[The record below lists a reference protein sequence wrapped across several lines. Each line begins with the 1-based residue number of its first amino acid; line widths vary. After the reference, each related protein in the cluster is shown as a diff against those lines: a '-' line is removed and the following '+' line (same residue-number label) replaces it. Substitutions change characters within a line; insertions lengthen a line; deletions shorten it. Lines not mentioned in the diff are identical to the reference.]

1 MAFYWR
7 IRRLAKNHRQ
17 HVAKR
22 LLDLRVGLR
31 TEVTQK
37 EGAGE
42 LKIATWNLMHFG
54 GSGGYKRST
63 ESLQYIAEII
73 DHFDLV
79 SIQEVKRDLK
89 QLKLLLKEFLG
100 NEWDYV
106 VSDTT
111 QGDAGNDE
119 RMAVLYRKERVRFS
133 REAGEIVLP
142 PINTDSGTVN
152 PRQLARTPFYLAFQA
167 GWFKFKLCSV
177 HIHYGA
183 KSGAD
188 RTLRIQEIDQLTKQ
202 LRSRSDDERKQELKY
217 AKSKNYDTTPSAAN
231 YIVLGDFNIHQGSP
245 SKEALT
251 DNGFKVPE
259 DIEKVYTN
267 TGATRQPFDQIA
279 VRIKDKRF
287 KQGAG
292 GVFDYRKYIYRDG
305 PDERGVMR
313 DSDFYRTVNKTHV
326 NKLKEKE
333 TAIKHEPDT
342 NREKAAKKREKAVSA
357 SATKAKKLDKNADK
371 LDEAANQLEEN
382 FKDQAFLENYISR
395 GINAYFRKYYRKNQI
410 SDHLLLWTSFKIDYA
425 NNYLE
430 KLSKDDA

>member
-7 IRRLAKNHRQ
+7 IRRLTKNHKQ

-22 LLDLRVGLR
+22 LLALRVGLNA
-31 TEVTQK
+31 EVTQK
-37 EGAGE
+37 KGVGE
-42 LKIATWNLMHFG
+42 IKIATWNLMHFG
-54 GSGGYKRST
+54 GGGGYKRST

-89 QLKLLLKEFLG
+89 QLKSLLKDYLG

-111 QGDAGNDE
+111 EGDAGNDE

-142 PINTDSGTVN
+142 PIKTDAGIVH
-152 PRQLARTPFYLAFQA
+152 PRQLARSPFYLGFQA
-167 GWFKFKLCSV
+167 AWFKFKLCSV

-183 KSGAD
+183 KSGEN
-188 RTLRIQEIDQLTKQ
+188 RKLRVQEIEMLAKQ
-202 LRSRSDDERKQELKY
+202 LRARSDDERKREIKY
-217 AKSKNYDTTPSAAN
+217 AKSKKYDTTPSAAN
-231 YIVLGDFNIHQGSP
+231 YVVLGDFNIHEGSP
-245 SKEALT
+245 SKAALT
-251 DNGFKVPE
+251 DNGFEVPD

-267 TGATRQPFDQIA
+267 TGATREPFDQIA

-305 PDERGVMR
+305 PDEPGVIR
-313 DSDFYRTVNKTHV
+313 DSDFYRGVNKVHV
-326 NKLKEKE
+326 QKLKDKE
-333 TAIKHEPDT
+333 AAIKLEPQT
-342 NREKAAKKREKAVSA
+342 KREKASKKRQKALNVSA
-357 SATKAKKLDKNADK
+357 AKASKLIKAADS
-371 LDEAANQLEEN
+371 LEQAANQLEEQ
-382 FKDQAFLENYISR
+382 FKDKAFLENYISESL
-395 GINAYFRKYYRKNQI
+395 NEYFRRYFRKNQI

-425 NNYLE
+425 DDYLAQ
-430 KLSKDDA
+430 LSNED